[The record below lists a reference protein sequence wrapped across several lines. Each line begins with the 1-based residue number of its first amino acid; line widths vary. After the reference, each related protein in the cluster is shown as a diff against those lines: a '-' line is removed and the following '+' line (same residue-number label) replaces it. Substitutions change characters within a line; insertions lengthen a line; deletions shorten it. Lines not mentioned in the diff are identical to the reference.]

1 MRARKPVIFFDDPS
15 LGGLDASIRGSAI
28 SDLRLNPRASRSI
41 DYLGIHS
48 IGELVDLAK
57 RGIPSTQAGGRKTAA
72 EIAGSLYALAA
83 AITPD
88 GFVDWVR
95 YAEQRKWD
103 ADHLEVLLLQMR
115 PAKGPYLRVTTP
127 TLALL
132 DTEARRYSLKTL
144 HLRPRALHAL
154 EVIGIS
160 SVGDLVD
167 AARKGITHLRA
178 AGRQTLLELRE
189 ALNALSKSVRSDG
202 SFDAIQ
208 YAINR
213 NFQMLPAHDCVELSN
228 HEFPAVFLEA
238 LETAVK
244 SRFGRLGNLVFTEY
258 YRHASE
264 ESSFQ
269 RLRKKLGSTRQAITL
284 RKGNI
289 VQMLRGAV
297 LDDDYTGCCFR
308 FRDALVDPVRRLKA
322 ALDDPRRS
330 ALRHTDWTKSL
341 EDILAVDWGNL
352 ELMEKPLRAI
362 LGLDVVHRVDRKFET
377 IVLPKSRGTA
387 AIARAQINIDRLL
400 RSEFPSGL
408 SKSELLEQLQR
419 SGENDLTL
427 QELSTLIHSISGIE
441 YSKRTKRFR
450 LRVEMLSRLADQL
463 ERLLDERGSPMH
475 KRELTLEVSGFKR
488 RKGSLRYSL
497 HVAGAM
503 SRDER
508 FRAIARSGF
517 WILAKWDTE
526 TGDIADVAAR
536 CLVEAGRALTEADL
550 FSLIAARRPV
560 NFNSIMSS
568 LRDDGRFRRIGP
580 RTWELKRAD
589 P

>member
-1 MRARKPVIFFDDPS
+1 MRVGKPVIFFDNPS
-15 LGGLDASIRGSAI
+15 LAGLHPSIRASAI
-28 SDLRLNPRASRSI
+28 SELRLNRRASRSI
-41 DYLGIHS
+41 DYLGIQS
-48 IGELVDLAK
+48 IGELVVLAK
-57 RGIPSTQAGGRKTAA
+57 SGIPSTQAGGRKTAA
-72 EIAGSLYALAA
+72 EIAGSLYALAVA
-83 AITPD
+83 TTPD

-95 YAEQRKWD
+95 YADQRKLD
-103 ADHLEVLLLQMR
+103 ADQLEVRLLQMK
-115 PAKGPYLRVTTP
+115 PAKEPYLRVTRS
-127 TLALL
+127 TLDLL
-132 DTEARRYSLKTL
+132 DAYVREYSLKTL

-154 EVIGIS
+154 EVVGIS
-160 SVGDLVD
+160 TVGDLVD
-167 AARKGITHLRA
+167 AARNGIPHLRA

-213 NFQMLPAHDCVELSN
+213 NFQMLPANDCEELSD

-244 SRFGRLGNLVFTEY
+244 SRFGRLGDLVFTEY
-258 YRHASE
+258 YRHASN

-269 RLRKKLGSTRQAITL
+269 RLRRKLGSTRQAITF

-289 VQMLRGAV
+289 VQMLRGAIFH
-297 LDDDYTGCCFR
+297 DDYTGCRFR
-308 FRDALVDPVRRLKA
+308 FRDVLVDPVRRLKA
-322 ALDDPRRS
+322 ALDEPQRS

-341 EDILAVDWGNL
+341 AHILAVDRSNL
-352 ELMEKPLRAI
+352 EPVEKPLRAI
-362 LGLDVVHRVDRKFET
+362 LGLEVVHRVARKFEP
-377 IVLPKSRGTA
+377 IVLPKGRQRA
-387 AIARAQINIDRLL
+387 AMARAQINIERLL

-408 SKSELLEQLQR
+408 SKRELLEQLQR

-427 QELSTLIHSISGIE
+427 QELSTLIQSIPGIE

-463 ERLLDERGSPMH
+463 ERLLDERESPMH
-475 KRELTLEVSGFKR
+475 KRELTSAVSGFKR
-488 RKGSLRYSL
+488 RTGSLRDSL
-497 HVAGAM
+497 HVGAAM

-508 FRAIARSGF
+508 FRSIGRSGF

-536 CLVEAGRALTEADL
+536 CLIEAGRSLTEAEL
-550 FSLIAARRPV
+550 FSLIATRRPLK
-560 NFNSIMSS
+560 FNSIMSS
-568 LRDDGRFRRIGP
+568 LRDDGRFRRIGV
-580 RTWELKRAD
+580 RTWELK